1 MDREKD
7 YFIGLDIGS
16 DSVGW
21 AATDDEFNILRLKG
35 KDAWGA
41 RIFDDASDA
50 KERRMR
56 RANKRRINRR
66 KYRIFLL
73 NKLFSSLINPIDDTF
88 FLRLSESTYLL
99 EDRSIKNPYLFLD
112 KGKEKEYYKKFPTI
126 WHLRKALI
134 GNDQYALS
142 DIRFVYLAI
151 HHIIKYRGN
160 FLKEGTIDVNS
171 FDESI
176 FEELNYFFRNLVAE
190 YENCDLDNVDFDL
203 ISISQD
209 KEEIMKIKIEIK
221 TIRKKH
227 LRQF

>member
-1 MDREKD
+1 MSLEKG
-7 YFIGLDIGS
+7 YYVGLDVGS
-16 DSVGW
+16 GTCGW
-21 AATDDEFNILRLKG
+21 AVVEDTKDSQGNCLFKLARLKG

-160 FLKEGTIDVNS
+160 FLKEGTIDVYV
-171 FDESI
+171 DEMTNKTYVV
-176 FEELNYFFRNLVAE
+176 EAHKFFSCGL
-190 YENCDLDNVDFDL
+190 YGFSDINVLPIMFWRTFKSL
-203 ISISQD
+203 IN
-209 KEEIMKIKIEIK
+209 
-221 TIRKKH
+221 KK
-227 LRQF
+227 